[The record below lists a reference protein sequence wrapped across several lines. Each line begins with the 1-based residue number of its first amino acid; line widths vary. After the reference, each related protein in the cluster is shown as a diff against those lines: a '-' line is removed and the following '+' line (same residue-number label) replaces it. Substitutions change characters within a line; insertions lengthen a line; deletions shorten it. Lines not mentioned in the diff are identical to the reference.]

1 MLEGRAVVLPDTDDP
16 ARGDARPLVHKLGW
30 MVAIWLMSVG
40 AIGVVAYAIRWW
52 INA

>member
-1 MLEGRAVVLPDTDDP
+1 MAQDFDDP
-16 ARGDARPLVHKLGW
+16 DRGDARPLTQRIGW

-40 AIGVVAYAIRWW
+40 LLGVVAYAIRWW